1 MTAFWTFGAALAA
14 LALVLLLRPL
24 LRSRKSAKIGRAE
37 ANISI
42 YRDHLRELDVD
53 LAEGKLT
60 AADHARS
67 RAELDARLLD
77 DVAAPEAQ
85 IPAARP
91 GGRRLALILIAVVP
105 LFAAAL
111 YLAVGN
117 PASLAPGSDP
127 HAFDSQQLT
136 ALVDR
141 LAARMRENPDDAEG
155 WRLLGRSYAALGR
168 FPESLDA
175 YAKAVERKPRDA
187 DLLADM
193 ADVLA
198 TTRSERLQGEPEKL
212 VMRALEIDPQN
223 LKALA
228 LAGTAAFERKD
239 FNTAARYWQRM
250 LPLVPPESEDAR
262 SIQANIAEAQSHL
275 KSGPPAAA
283 ALKGTVRLS
292 PELKGKA
299 SPERRGLHL
308 RARREGAADAARRE
322 ARSSAR
328 SSHRVR
334 ARRLDGDGAGDEPL
348 RSRARDRRRARVEVR
363 RSGAQA
369 GRSSGRERAGRE
381 RRARRQR
388 GDRHRRSLTG
398 PPIGLIPYYKL
409 VTSGWRTLRPVGW
422 MPSASDKSGTIH
434 PLMPPS

>member
-1 MTAFWTFGAALAA
+1 MTAFWIFGAALAA

-24 LRSRKSAKIGRAE
+24 LRSRKSEKIGRAE

-42 YRDHLRELDVD
+42 YRDQLRELDVD
-53 LAEGKLT
+53 LADGKLH

-67 RAELDARLLD
+67 RAELDARLLA

-105 LFAAAL
+105 LFSAVL

-117 PASLAPGSDP
+117 PEAVAPRSDP
-127 HAFDSQQLT
+127 HAYDPQQLA

-155 WRLLGRSYAALGR
+155 WRLLGRTYATLSR

-175 YAKAVERKPRDA
+175 YAKALERKPRDA

-212 VMRALEIDPQN
+212 VLRALEIDPQN

-228 LAGTAAFERKD
+228 LAGTAAFDRKD
-239 FNTAARYWQRM
+239 FKTAAAYWQRM

-262 SIQANIAEAQSHL
+262 SIRSSIEEARML
-275 KSGPPAAA
+275 GGAPAAA
-283 ALKGTVRLS
+283 AQRPLKGRVS
-292 PELKGKA
+292 ISGKLKDQA
-299 SPERRGLHL
+299 
-308 RARREGAADAARRE
+308 AADDTVFIFARAA
-322 ARSSAR
+322 
-328 SSHRVR
+328 
-334 ARRLDGDGAGDEPL
+334 AGPPMPL
-348 RSRARDRRRARVEVR
+348 AVKRARVRDLPIDFALDDSMAMAPGMNLSAHGRVIV
-363 RSGAQA
+363 GA
-369 GRSSGRERAGRE
+369 RVS
-381 RRARRQR
+381 
-388 GDRHRRSLTG
+388 
-398 PPIGLIPYYKL
+398 
-409 VTSGWRTLRPVGW
+409 
-422 MPSASDKSGTIH
+422 KSGDPAPKPGDLQGASAPVANDAQGVNVVIDTVV
-434 PLMPPS
+434 P

>member
-1 MTAFWTFGAALAA
+1 MTAFWIFGAALAL

-24 LRSRKSAKIGRAE
+24 LRSRKSEKIGRAE

-67 RAELDARLLD
+67 RAELDARLLA

-85 IPAARP
+85 MPAARP
-91 GGRRLALILIAVVP
+91 GGRRLALVLIAVVP

-117 PASLAPGSDP
+117 PAALAPGSDP

-136 ALVDR
+136 ALVER

-239 FNTAARYWQRM
+239 FNSAARYWQRM

-275 KSGPPAAA
+275 KSRTVAA
-283 ALKGTVRLS
+283 ALKGTVRLA

-299 SPERRGLHL
+299 SPGDVVFIFA
-308 RARREGAADAARRE
+308 RAAQGPPM
-322 ARSSAR
+322 
-328 SSHRVR
+328 
-334 ARRLDGDGAGDEPL
+334 PL
-348 RSRARDRRRARVEVR
+348 AVKRARVRDLPVEFALDDSMAMAPGMNLSAHGRVIV
-363 RSGAQA
+363 GA
-369 GRSSGRERAGRE
+369 RVS
-381 RRARRQR
+381 
-388 GDRHRRSLTG
+388 
-398 PPIGLIPYYKL
+398 
-409 VTSGWRTLRPVGW
+409 
-422 MPSASDKSGTIH
+422 KSGDPAPKPGDLQGASAPVANDAQGVSVVIDTVV
-434 PLMPPS
+434 P

>member
-1 MTAFWTFGAALAA
+1 MTAFWIFGAALAL

-24 LRSRKSAKIGRAE
+24 LRSRKSEKIGRAE

-67 RAELDARLLD
+67 RAELDARLLA

-85 IPAARP
+85 MPAARP
-91 GGRRLALILIAVVP
+91 GGRRLALVLIAVVP

-117 PASLAPGSDP
+117 PAALAPGSDP

-136 ALVDR
+136 ALVER

-239 FNTAARYWQRM
+239 FNSAARYWQRM

-262 SIQANIAEAQSHL
+262 SIQANIAEAQSQL
-275 KSGPPAAA
+275 KSGPPAA

-299 SPERRGLHL
+299 APGDVVFIFA
-308 RARREGAADAARRE
+308 RAAQGPPM
-322 ARSSAR
+322 
-328 SSHRVR
+328 
-334 ARRLDGDGAGDEPL
+334 PL
-348 RSRARDRRRARVEVR
+348 AVKRARVRDLPIEFALDDSMAMAPGMNLSAHGRVIV
-363 RSGAQA
+363 GA
-369 GRSSGRERAGRE
+369 RVS
-381 RRARRQR
+381 
-388 GDRHRRSLTG
+388 
-398 PPIGLIPYYKL
+398 
-409 VTSGWRTLRPVGW
+409 
-422 MPSASDKSGTIH
+422 KSGDPAPKPGDLQGASAPVANDAQGVSIVIDTVV
-434 PLMPPS
+434 P

>member
-1 MTAFWTFGAALAA
+1 MTAFWIFGAALAL

-24 LRSRKSAKIGRAE
+24 LRSRKSEKIGRAE

-67 RAELDARLLD
+67 RAELDARLLA

-85 IPAARP
+85 MPAARP
-91 GGRRLALILIAVVP
+91 GGRRLALVLIAVVP

-117 PASLAPGSDP
+117 PAALAPGSDP

-136 ALVDR
+136 ALVER

-239 FNTAARYWQRM
+239 FNSAARYWQRM

-275 KSGPPAAA
+275 KSRTVAA
-283 ALKGTVRLS
+283 ALKGTVRLA

-299 SPERRGLHL
+299 SPGDVVFIFA
-308 RARREGAADAARRE
+308 RAAQGPPM
-322 ARSSAR
+322 
-328 SSHRVR
+328 
-334 ARRLDGDGAGDEPL
+334 PL
-348 RSRARDRRRARVEVR
+348 AVKRARVRDLPVEFALDDSMAMAPGMNLSAHGRVIV
-363 RSGAQA
+363 GA
-369 GRSSGRERAGRE
+369 RVS
-381 RRARRQR
+381 
-388 GDRHRRSLTG
+388 
-398 PPIGLIPYYKL
+398 
-409 VTSGWRTLRPVGW
+409 
-422 MPSASDKSGTIH
+422 KSGDPAPKPGDLQGASAPVANDAQGVNVVIDTVV
-434 PLMPPS
+434 P

>member
-1 MTAFWTFGAALAA
+1 MTAFWIFGAALAA
-14 LALVLLLRPL
+14 LALVLLLRPF
-24 LRSRKSAKIGRAE
+24 LRSRKSEKIGRAE

-85 IPAARP
+85 MPAARP

-117 PASLAPGSDP
+117 PAALAPGSDP

-198 TTRSERLQGEPEKL
+198 TTRTERLQGEPEKL

-239 FNTAARYWQRM
+239 FNSAARYWQRM

-283 ALKGTVRLS
+283 LKGTVRLA

-299 SPERRGLHL
+299 SPGDVVFIFA
-308 RARREGAADAARRE
+308 RAAKGPPM
-322 ARSSAR
+322 
-328 SSHRVR
+328 
-334 ARRLDGDGAGDEPL
+334 PL
-348 RSRARDRRRARVEVR
+348 AVKRARVRDLPIEFALDDSMAMAPGMNLSAHGRVIV
-363 RSGAQA
+363 GA
-369 GRSSGRERAGRE
+369 RVS
-381 RRARRQR
+381 
-388 GDRHRRSLTG
+388 
-398 PPIGLIPYYKL
+398 
-409 VTSGWRTLRPVGW
+409 
-422 MPSASDKSGTIH
+422 KSGDPAPKPGDLQGASAPVANDAQGVSVVIDTVV
-434 PLMPPS
+434 P

>member
-42 YRDHLRELDVD
+42 YRDHLRELDAD

-91 GGRRLALILIAVVP
+91 GGRRLALILVAVVP

-136 ALVDR
+136 TLVDR

-262 SIQANIAEAQSHL
+262 QIQANIAEAQSHL

-299 SPERRGLHL
+299 SPSDVVFIFA
-308 RARREGAADAARRE
+308 RAAKGPPM
-322 ARSSAR
+322 
-328 SSHRVR
+328 
-334 ARRLDGDGAGDEPL
+334 PL
-348 RSRARDRRRARVEVR
+348 AVKRARVRDLPIEFALDDSMAMAPGMNLSAHGRVIV
-363 RSGAQA
+363 GA
-369 GRSSGRERAGRE
+369 RVS
-381 RRARRQR
+381 
-388 GDRHRRSLTG
+388 
-398 PPIGLIPYYKL
+398 
-409 VTSGWRTLRPVGW
+409 
-422 MPSASDKSGTIH
+422 KSGDPAPKPGDLQGASAPVANDAQGVNVVIDTVV
-434 PLMPPS
+434 P

>member
-1 MTAFWTFGAALAA
+1 MTAFWIFGAALAV

-24 LRSRKSAKIGRAE
+24 LRSRKSEKIGRAE

-42 YRDHLRELDVD
+42 YRDQLRELDAD

-67 RAELDARLLD
+67 RTELDARLLA

-85 IPAARP
+85 VPAARP
-91 GGRRLALILIAVVP
+91 GGRGLALILIAVVP

-117 PASLAPGSDP
+117 PAAFAPGSGP

-155 WRLLGRSYAALGR
+155 WRLLGRSYASLGR

-239 FNTAARYWQRM
+239 FKSAARYWQRM

-275 KSGPPAAA
+275 KSGTPAA

-299 SPERRGLHL
+299 APGDVVFIFA
-308 RARREGAADAARRE
+308 RAAQGPPM
-322 ARSSAR
+322 
-328 SSHRVR
+328 
-334 ARRLDGDGAGDEPL
+334 PL
-348 RSRARDRRRARVEVR
+348 AVKRARVRDLPIEFALDDSMAMAPGMNLSAHGRVIV
-363 RSGAQA
+363 GA
-369 GRSSGRERAGRE
+369 RVS
-381 RRARRQR
+381 
-388 GDRHRRSLTG
+388 
-398 PPIGLIPYYKL
+398 
-409 VTSGWRTLRPVGW
+409 
-422 MPSASDKSGTIH
+422 KSGDPAPKPGDLQGASAPVANDAQGVSIVIDTVV
-434 PLMPPS
+434 P

>member
-1 MTAFWTFGAALAA
+1 MTGFWISGAALAT

-24 LRSRKSAKIGRAE
+24 LFRRRAAPLSRRD
-37 ANISI
+37 ANLSI
-42 YRDHLRELDVD
+42 YRDELRELDAD

-67 RAELDARLLD
+67 RAELEARLLA
-77 DVAAPEAQ
+77 DVAAPEAEV
-85 IPAARP
+85 PASRP
-91 GGRRLALILIAVVP
+91 VGRRLVLGLIGVVP

-117 PASLAPGSDP
+117 PAALAPGSDP

-239 FNTAARYWQRM
+239 FNSAARYWQRM

-262 SIQANIAEAQSHL
+262 SIQANIAEAQSQL
-275 KSGPPAAA
+275 KSGPPAA

-299 SPERRGLHL
+299 SPGDVVFIFA
-308 RARREGAADAARRE
+308 RAAQGPPM
-322 ARSSAR
+322 
-328 SSHRVR
+328 
-334 ARRLDGDGAGDEPL
+334 PL
-348 RSRARDRRRARVEVR
+348 AVKRARVRDLPIEFALDDSMAMAPGMNLSAHGRVVV
-363 RSGAQA
+363 GA
-369 GRSSGRERAGRE
+369 RVS
-381 RRARRQR
+381 
-388 GDRHRRSLTG
+388 
-398 PPIGLIPYYKL
+398 
-409 VTSGWRTLRPVGW
+409 
-422 MPSASDKSGTIH
+422 KSGDPAPKPGDLQGASAPVANDAQGVSVVIDTVV
-434 PLMPPS
+434 P

>member
-1 MTAFWTFGAALAA
+1 MTAFWIFGAALAA

-24 LRSRKSAKIGRAE
+24 LRSRKSEKIGRAE

-67 RAELDARLLD
+67 RAELDARLLA

-85 IPAARP
+85 MPAARP

-117 PASLAPGSDP
+117 PAALAPGSDP

-239 FNTAARYWQRM
+239 FNSAARYWQRM

-275 KSGPPAAA
+275 KSGTAAA
-283 ALKGTVRLS
+283 ALKGTVRLA
-292 PELKGKA
+292 PELRGKA
-299 SPERRGLHL
+299 SPGDVVFIFA
-308 RARREGAADAARRE
+308 RAAKGPPM
-322 ARSSAR
+322 
-328 SSHRVR
+328 
-334 ARRLDGDGAGDEPL
+334 PL
-348 RSRARDRRRARVEVR
+348 AVKRARVRDLPIEFALDDSMAMAPGMNLSAHGRVIV
-363 RSGAQA
+363 GA
-369 GRSSGRERAGRE
+369 RVS
-381 RRARRQR
+381 
-388 GDRHRRSLTG
+388 
-398 PPIGLIPYYKL
+398 
-409 VTSGWRTLRPVGW
+409 
-422 MPSASDKSGTIH
+422 KSGDPAPKPGDLQGASAPVANDAQGVNVVIDTVV
-434 PLMPPS
+434 P

>member
-42 YRDHLRELDVD
+42 YRDHLRELDAD

-85 IPAARP
+85 MPAARP
-91 GGRRLALILIAVVP
+91 GGRRLALILVAVVP

-136 ALVDR
+136 TLVDR

-262 SIQANIAEAQSHL
+262 QIQANIAEAQSHL

-299 SPERRGLHL
+299 SPSDVVFIFA
-308 RARREGAADAARRE
+308 RAAKGPPM
-322 ARSSAR
+322 
-328 SSHRVR
+328 
-334 ARRLDGDGAGDEPL
+334 PL
-348 RSRARDRRRARVEVR
+348 AVKRARVRDLPIEFALDDSMAMAPGMNLSAHGRVIV
-363 RSGAQA
+363 GA
-369 GRSSGRERAGRE
+369 RVS
-381 RRARRQR
+381 
-388 GDRHRRSLTG
+388 
-398 PPIGLIPYYKL
+398 
-409 VTSGWRTLRPVGW
+409 
-422 MPSASDKSGTIH
+422 KSGDPAPKPGDLQGASAPVANDAQGVNVVIDTVV
-434 PLMPPS
+434 P